1 MKLRESVMSPLAPPR
16 KTRVGAPPGEL
27 RLPDEIMFA
36 GVPRVTVTTY
46 DQHSI
51 ETTRVTRLEQLPI
64 EPEAGKVLWIAIEG
78 LADLGLFRYLQR
90 TFGIHPLAIEDTL
103 SRRSRPKTEA
113 HHNIV
118 NVIAVDPMT
127 SDPANFGEVEIVSLF
142 LGENWVISIEDS
154 PGDTFEAVRHR
165 LKHVGSRL
173 RRGGADT
180 LLQALI
186 DTLVDRFFPVLD
198 TFAERLEE
206 LDETVGE
213 NTTAAI
219 SHELHEI
226 RQALQRLRRYA
237 WPMREAVNAL
247 TRSGYSSISDT
258 LYPYLM
264 DVSDHLAQVIDQ
276 VEMLREL
283 ATAIRDLHFSA
294 LNMKMNEIIRG
305 LTVVSTIFLPLT
317 FLAGMWGMNF
327 KHMPE
332 LDWKWA
338 YPAVWITMISV
349 GIAMYVWFKRK
360 RWA

>member
-1 MKLRESVMSPLAPPR
+1 MPLAPPR
-16 KTRVGAPPGEL
+16 KTRIGAPPGEL
-27 RLPDEIMFA
+27 RLPDELLYA

-46 DQHSI
+46 DPNTL
-51 ETTRVTRLEQLPI
+51 ETTRVTRLDQLAA
-64 EPEAGKVLWIAIEG
+64 EPEAGKVRWIAIEG
-78 LADLGLFRYLQR
+78 LADLGLFRYLQT

-103 SRRSRPKTEA
+103 SRRSRPKTES
-113 HHNIV
+113 HHNVV
-118 NVIAVDPMT
+118 NVIAIDPMT
-127 SDPANFGEVEIVSLF
+127 SDPENFGEVELVSLF
-142 LGENWVISIEDS
+142 LGDNWVISIEDS

-206 LDETVGE
+206 LDESIGE
-213 NTTAAI
+213 AATTKEI

-247 TRSGYSSISDT
+247 TRSGYTNVSDT

-276 VEMLREL
+276 IEMLREL
-283 ATAIRDLHFSA
+283 ATSIRDLHFSA
-294 LNMKMNEIIRG
+294 LNMKMNEVIRG
-305 LTVVSTIFLPLT
+305 LTVISTIFLPLT
-317 FLAGMWGMNF
+317 FLVGLWGMNF
-327 KHMPE
+327 TYMPE
-332 LDWKWA
+332 IDWVWG
-338 YPAVWITMISV
+338 YPMAIVTMIFV
-349 GIAMYVWFKRK
+349 GGGFFVWFKRK

>member
-1 MKLRESVMSPLAPPR
+1 MSPLAPPR
-16 KTRVGAPPGEL
+16 RTRIGAPPGEL
-27 RLPDEIMFA
+27 SLPDELMYA

-46 DQHSI
+46 DQSGL
-51 ETTRVTRLEQLPI
+51 ESTRVTRLDQLPA
-64 EPEAGKVLWIAIEG
+64 EAEAGKVLWIAIEG

-103 SRRSRPKTEA
+103 SRRSRPKTES
-113 HHNIV
+113 HHDVI
-118 NVIAVDPMT
+118 NVIAVDPMS
-127 SDPANFGEVEIVSLF
+127 SDPANFGEVELVSLF

-154 PGDTFEAVRHR
+154 PGDTFDAVHHR
-165 LKHVGSRL
+165 LRHVGSRL

-198 TFAERLEE
+198 AFADRLEE
-206 LDETVGE
+206 LDETFGE
-213 NTTAAI
+213 NTTAELGK
-219 SHELHEI
+219 ELHDI
-226 RQALQRLRRYA
+226 RQSLQKLRRYA

-247 TRSGYSSISDT
+247 TRSGFQQVNDA

-264 DVSDHLAQVIDQ
+264 DVSDHVAQVIDQ
-276 VEMLREL
+276 IETLREL

-294 LNMKMNEIIRG
+294 LNVKMNEVIRR

-317 FLAGMWGMNF
+317 FLAGVWGMNF
-327 KHMPE
+327 DFMPE
-332 LDWKWA
+332 LKWEWGYLLA
-338 YPAVWITMISV
+338 WFVMVAVGATL
-349 GIAMYVWFKRK
+349 YVWFRRK

>member
-1 MKLRESVMSPLAPPR
+1 MSPLAPPR
-16 KTRVGAPPGEL
+16 RTRVGAPPGEL
-27 RLPDEIMFA
+27 RLPDELMFA
-36 GVPRVTVTTY
+36 GVPCVTVTTY
-46 DQHSI
+46 DQNGIQSA
-51 ETTRVTRLEQLPI
+51 RVTRLEQLPV
-64 EPEAGKVLWIAIEG
+64 EAETGKVLWIAIEG

-127 SDPANFGEVEIVSLF
+127 SDPANFGEVELVSLF

-206 LDETVGE
+206 LDESVGE
-213 NTTAAI
+213 ETTAAL

-247 TRSGYSSISDT
+247 TRSGYANISDT
-258 LYPYLM
+258 LYPYLL
-264 DVSDHLAQVIDQ
+264 DVSDHIAQVIDQ

-317 FLAGMWGMNF
+317 FLTGIYGMNF
-327 KHMPE
+327 GHLPFS
-332 LDWKWA
+332 DSA
-338 YPAVWITMISV
+338 AAFWIFVALMMLAGLS
-349 GIAMYVWFKRK
+349 MYVWFKRK

>member
-1 MKLRESVMSPLAPPR
+1 MTPITLPR
-16 KTRVGAPPGEL
+16 RNRIGAPPGEL
-27 RLPDEIMFA
+27 RLPDEIIYA
-36 GVPRVTVTTY
+36 GIPRVTVTTY
-46 DQHSI
+46 DAGTL
-51 ETTRVTRLEQLPI
+51 ETTRVTRLEQLPA
-64 EPEAGKVLWIAIEG
+64 EPEAGKVLWISIEG

-113 HHNIV
+113 HHDVV

-127 SDPANFGEVEIVSLF
+127 SDPKNFGEVELVSLF

-180 LLQALI
+180 LLQAL
-186 DTLVDRFFPVLD
+186 VD
-198 TFAERLEE
+198 TFNERLEE
-206 LDETVGE
+206 LDESVGE
-213 NTTAAI
+213 DTSTAI
-219 SHELHEI
+219 SKELHEI

-247 TRSGYSSISDT
+247 TRSGFSNISDS
-258 LYPYLM
+258 LYPYLL

-276 VEMLREL
+276 IEMLREL

-317 FLAGMWGMNF
+317 FLAGLWGMNF
-327 KHMPE
+327 QHMPE
-332 LDWKWA
+332 IHATWG
-338 YPAVWITMISV
+338 YPMALASMVVV
-349 GIAMYVWFKRK
+349 GIGFYVWFKRK

>member
-1 MKLRESVMSPLAPPR
+1 VKLRDSVMSPLAPPR

-27 RLPDEIMFA
+27 RLPDELMFA

-46 DQHSI
+46 DNSSL
-51 ETTRVTRLEQLPI
+51 ETTRVTRLEQLPA
-64 EPEAGKVLWIAIEG
+64 EPEAGKVLWISIEG

-127 SDPANFGEVEIVSLF
+127 SDPANFGEVELVSLF
-142 LGENWVISIEDS
+142 LGDNWVISIEDS
-154 PGDTFEAVRHR
+154 PGDTFEAVHHR

-198 TFAERLEE
+198 AFNERLEE

-213 NTTAAI
+213 DTTAAL

-247 TRSGYSSISDT
+247 TRSGFVNISDT

-276 VEMLREL
+276 VEMQREL
-283 ATAIRDLHFSA
+283 ATSIRDLHFSA

-317 FLAGMWGMNF
+317 FLTGIYGMNF
-327 KHMPE
+327 DHLPYSDKA
-332 LDWKWA
+332 WA
-338 YPAVWITMISV
+338 FWLFFAMMVAL
-349 GIAMYVWFKRK
+349 GGAMYVWFKRK